1 MERFGAQL
9 RRRVRP
15 RFLSPVM
22 RIRPSTHSR
31 DSFKRAL
38 VYIGLP
44 FMCTLLAFQPVQAQ
58 LLFADANAL
67 TELDE
72 AEHFLLYDRIT
83 QLQIWATRLRL
94 RTDAPRLAL
103 VTPVKSQQR
112 FSLSKSK
119 VFKAVDKVQRPVEL
133 KQRSL
138 HIEINSWLLKGLTD
152 IAEPWLSTQKHKYNN
167 MKLSLTNGRLNRQ
180 QLVEWLLTM
189 NYFVSATAMAR
200 LRHLERNQFEF
211 ELSELKPSKTS
222 TWQAV
227 QTPVIFRK
235 YHGDVLRMPGVT
247 FDSPV
252 AHKQTIHIL
261 SDAAYELAKA
271 PSQASTGGLHTQFRE
286 QISSDSVRAISRS
299 LPKELRTYQRGGF
312 LQTIEI
318 QSPLTD
324 WRIAESRV
332 PNLVKRS
339 KIAVHEPMRI
349 VLPLEL
355 LIAILYCTVFLWK
368 RERSTKIRR
377 TLQQG
382 RFG

>member
-58 LLFADANAL
+58 LLFADVNAL

-103 VTPVKSQQR
+103 VTPVQSQQR

-119 VFKAVDKVQRPVEL
+119 VFNAVDKVQRPVEL

-180 QLVEWLLTM
+180 QLVEWLLNM

-235 YHGDVLRMPGVT
+235 YHGCSENARVT

-261 SDAAYELAKA
+261 SDTAMSWLKHHHKGL
-271 PSQASTGGLHTQFRE
+271 QAVSTRNLENRFRATLYGL
-286 QISSDSVRAISRS
+286 S
-299 LPKELRTYQRGGF
+299 LGPYPR
-312 LQTIEI
+312 
-318 QSPLTD
+318 
-324 WRIAESRV
+324 
-332 PNLVKRS
+332 N
-339 KIAVHEPMRI
+339 
-349 VLPLEL
+349 
-355 LIAILYCTVFLWK
+355 
-368 RERSTKIRR
+368 
-377 TLQQG
+377 
-382 RFG
+382 